1 MTLDVKE
8 SNGNSKTL
16 LNNMSGMVRPHEMVA
31 VMGPSGCGKT
41 TLLTL
46 LAKRNKINPKP
57 SSSFLVNKM

>member
-1 MTLDVKE
+1 
-8 SNGNSKTL
+8 
-16 LNNMSGMVRPHEMVA
+16 MVRPHEMVA

-57 SSSFLVNKM
+57 TSMFSVNKMQYDSNDFC